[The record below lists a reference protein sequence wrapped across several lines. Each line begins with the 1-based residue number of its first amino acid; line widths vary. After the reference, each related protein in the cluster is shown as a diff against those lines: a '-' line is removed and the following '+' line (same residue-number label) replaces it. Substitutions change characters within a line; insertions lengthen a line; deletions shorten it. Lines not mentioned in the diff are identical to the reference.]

1 MPLIELKDWLVVI
14 STLLSPLIAVQ
25 VTEYLNR
32 RRQNQD
38 EQLRTFRTL
47 MATRASNLDVAHV
60 QALNSIDVIFN
71 GKSVKQE
78 AVRRNWKQYL
88 DHLNDKGYSREHWET
103 RRKDLLVDL
112 LDTMGQHLGFDF
124 DKTHL
129 KNQSYYPQGYG
140 DLESEQSALRRAT
153 FEVVSG
159 KRPLP
164 MWVANLPGQ
173 DSSLPDPS
181 AIQPEGSHNH
191 T

>member
-1 MPLIELKDWLVVI
+1 MELKDWLIVC

-32 RRQNQD
+32 RRQSRD
-38 EQLRTFRTL
+38 EQMRMFRTL
-47 MATRASNLDVAHV
+47 MATRASTLDVAHV

-71 GKSVKQE
+71 GRAAPQE
-78 AVRRNWKQYL
+78 AVRRQWKQYL
-88 DHLNDKGYSREHWET
+88 DHLNDKNYPREHWET
-103 RRKDLLVDL
+103 RRKELLVDL
-112 LDTMGQHLGFDF
+112 LDTMGKHLGFNF

-140 DLESEQSALRRAT
+140 DLEAEQSALRRAT

-164 MWVANLPGQ
+164 MWVTNLPPQPGG
-173 DSSLPDPS
+173 PPEPEPS
-181 AIQPEGSHNH
+181 KVEADRP
-191 T
+191 